1 MSRPSLKAPRVARRL
16 ARMIL
21 VLATAAGALFLT
33 PAAAGA
39 QDEQGCTDYEWHTTW
54 GDCLDELP
62 TGIELDCEAAPQPST
77 PDSGMA
83 GWFAEP
89 SLQDKSEGIGT
100 YSRYGYAGYQL
111 PMYGSQEMSIGGSCV
126 DSVSLPNGADTA
138 NALANMEFNISKSVI
153 GASNSLRQAAWEPG
167 RMWGWSNGFME
178 TVSQVIYS
186 QVFTVFGAVTV
197 GVIGIYLLWRSRQ
210 ADMNNAV
217 TTVAWAA
224 LVLVLV
230 TAVVRWPVQAAN
242 YTDQALQVGMNLSAT
257 LISDETADGCER
269 EDDLTNA
276 EYRRLKELNGEDFCI
291 DTRTSAVVASDT
303 VSNEVLYQ
311 NWLRTM
317 LGQSEEVT
325 YERDNGEIAT
335 DEDGDPIVR
344 SSNVAYKYGRALY
357 DAQAF
362 TWMESDTADGSA
374 TNRNDVIEEKQELWR
389 NLVAQIQEEDP
400 EAYAHLSGER
410 AWERTGTGILTM
422 LTALFFALFD
432 ITASV
437 LIILGFMIVRFAIV
451 ALPIIGTIAILRPA
465 GGPFKRLINTVL
477 GAIIN
482 VAVFSLAAVIY
493 IFATSRILGTTLP
506 VPMQVILIG
515 LLGVAAWML
524 LRPFRRINNLVAG
537 GGPADALLGRRR
549 DTEKEQELERE
560 RQKIVERTRDQTRPE
575 GQADRAT
582 ARYSERTETHSAP
595 PDQQPGQRPPSDGL
609 ASTSTSGDGV
619 YRPQRRA

>member
-1 MSRPSLKAPRVARRL
+1 MAHPSRKTPRIARKL
-16 ARMIL
+16 ARIIL
-21 VLATAAGALFLT
+21 VLATAAGALFLMPT
-33 PAAAGA
+33 SAGA
-39 QDEQGCTDYEWHTTW
+39 QGEEGCTDYEWHNDW
-54 GDCLDELP
+54 VACVDVLP
-62 TGIELDCEAAPQPST
+62 TGTELDCEVEPQPST

-89 SLQDKSEGIGT
+89 SELDKSTGVGT

-111 PMYGSQEMSIGGSCV
+111 PMYGSQEMSISGSCV
-126 DSVSLPNGADTA
+126 NSISLPNGADTA
-138 NALANMEFNISKSVI
+138 NALANMEFNVSKSVI
-153 GASNSLRQAAWEPG
+153 GASNSLRQAAWEPD

-178 TVSQVIYS
+178 TVSQLVYE

-224 LVLVLV
+224 LILVLV
-230 TAVVRWPVQAAN
+230 TAVVRWPVQSAN
-242 YTDQALQVGMNLSAT
+242 YTDEALKVGMNLSTT
-257 LISDETADGCER
+257 LIQDDSAADCIDGS
-269 EDDLTNA
+269 DLT
-276 EYRRLKELNGEDFCI
+276 EDEVEEMLDRNRNNPNFCI
-291 DTRTSAVVASDT
+291 DTRSASVLASDL

-317 LGQSEEVT
+317 LGQSEEFE
-325 YERDNGEIAT
+325 YERENGEIVT
-335 DEDGDPIVR
+335 EDGNPVVS

-357 DAQAF
+357 SAQAF
-362 TWMESDTADGSA
+362 SWIDNEAASDPEIRD
-374 TNRNDVIEEKQELWR
+374 RLIEEKQELWR
-389 NLVAQIQEEDP
+389 NLVAQIQQEDP

-410 AWERTGTGILTM
+410 AWERTGTGLLTL
-422 LTALFFALFD
+422 LTSLFFALFD

-451 ALPIIGTIAILRPA
+451 ALPIVGTIAILRPA
-465 GGPFKRLINTVL
+465 GGPFKRLVNTVL
-477 GAIIN
+477 GAVIN

-493 IFATSRILGTTLP
+493 IFATGRILGTTLP

-549 DTEKEQELERE
+549 DTEKEREIERE
-560 RQKIVERTRDQTRPE
+560 RERIVERTRDQTRPE
-575 GQADRAT
+575 GQADRGSVRT
-582 ARYSERTETHSAP
+582 AERTETRSAP
-595 PDQQPGQRPPSDGL
+595 PDHQPGQQAPST
-609 ASTSTSGDGV
+609 ASTSGDGV
-619 YRPQRRA
+619 YRPQRGS